1 MADICT
7 DNRFEVIEK
16 YKRKLIEATNI
27 ETSPDEMK
35 VLDSILFRFWQ
46 MGWLIDKDINVPTND
61 CISRQG
67 AIDELTEYGNGRAVY
82 ISVEEAVR
90 RMEKLPSALP
100 EAPDI
105 HVGNMVSISA
115 VVDMAG
121 KSEWFESS
129 DAYNDFVW
137 AINALPSAQPE
148 RIQNNAV
155 HLCDSCQYTY
165 ATCPSHGNDA
175 VFGDGKGN
183 YNICACNKYRPI
195 EPHYDEWCNSCK
207 EYDHEKHCC
216 PRWNKVI
223 RQTLIDARPEKFG
236 HWIDTGSG
244 QECSACGEI
253 QYGYDNCRNFCA
265 NCGADMRHAER
276 REE

>member
-7 DNRFEVIEK
+7 DNRFEVIEE

-61 CISRQG
+61 CINRQG

-148 RIQNNAV
+148 IIRCKDCK
-155 HLCDSCQYTY
+155 HSEHWY
-165 ATCPSHGNDA
+165 ADRGRCFLWHETGIA
-175 VFGDGKGN
+175 VFEDGYCN
-183 YNICACNKYRPI
+183 Y
-195 EPHYDEWCNSCK
+195 
-207 EYDHEKHCC
+207 
-216 PRWNKVI
+216 
-223 RQTLIDARPEKFG
+223 
-236 HWIDTGSG
+236 
-244 QECSACGEI
+244 
-253 QYGYDNCRNFCA
+253 
-265 NCGADMRHAER
+265 AER
-276 REE
+276 RTDG